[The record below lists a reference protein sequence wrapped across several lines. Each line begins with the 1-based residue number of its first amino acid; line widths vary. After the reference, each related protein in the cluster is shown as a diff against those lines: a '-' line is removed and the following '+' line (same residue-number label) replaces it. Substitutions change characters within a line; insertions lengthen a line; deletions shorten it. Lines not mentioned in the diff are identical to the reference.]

1 MAKKYVITI
10 DMGGTKILGAA
21 INSKEGI
28 VARIKQPTKE
38 HAQPKE
44 YVTAIVEVV
53 NKVIKSTNIK
63 QQFIQAVCLGIP
75 GSVNPALGKIGLAP
89 NLGLKNFF
97 IKDKLKALIDYPVL
111 IENDVNLAALGI
123 KNFELTEKSKNVLV
137 VFVGTGIGGGLIFD
151 GKIYRGSTFVAGE
164 IGHRVVDTSGPKCGC
179 GNTGCF
185 EAVASRTAIVKNIV
199 DDVNSGKRSFLAEQ
213 IKSGKRIKSR
223 MLLEAVKAD
232 DAVVK
237 KHLQTASNYIGR
249 VLADIN
255 NLLNL
260 DTIVLGGGVVEA
272 MGNFMIQPIKES
284 FAENALKDSAK
295 TTHIKI
301 TKLGDDAALFGGISL
316 VGELLNIKV

>member
-10 DMGGTKILGAA
+10 DMGGTKILGSA
-21 INSKEGI
+21 INSKDGI
-28 VARIKQPTKE
+28 VARVKQPTKE
-38 HAQPKE
+38 GVQPKE
-44 YVTAIVEVV
+44 YVAAIVEVV
-53 NKVIKSTNIK
+53 NKVIAAGKLK
-63 QQFIQAVCLGIP
+63 PHYIQAVCLGIP
-75 GSVNPALGKIGLAP
+75 GSVNPELGKIGLAP
-89 NLGLKNFF
+89 NLRLKNYF
-97 IKDKLKALIDYPVL
+97 IKDKLQPLIDYPVL

-164 IGHRVVDTSGPKCGC
+164 IGHRVVDKSGPKCGC

-199 DDVNSGKRSFLAEQ
+199 DDVNSGKRCFLSGH

-232 DAVVK
+232 DPVVK
-237 KHLQTASNYIGR
+237 KHLQNASSHIGR

-260 DTIVLGGGVVEA
+260 DTIVLGGGVIEA
-272 MGNFMIQPIKES
+272 VGNFMIQSIKEA
-284 FAENALKDSAK
+284 FADNVLKDSAK
-295 TTHIKI
+295 TTRIRI

-316 VGELLNIKV
+316 VEELLHIKV